1 MILAAILM
9 SAALVETWF
18 LGDLLGIS
26 FLTGLELL
34 VLALVLSLVGA
45 LVWVV
50 SVIVAGCSGTTFGE
64 LMGFK
69 SHLPLM

>member
-1 MILAAILM
+1 M

-34 VLALVLSLVGA
+34 VLALGLSLVGA
-45 LVWVV
+45 V
-50 SVIVAGCSGTTFGE
+50 SVFVAGCSGTLFGE

-69 SHLPLM
+69 SLLPLM